1 MYESAFLS
9 FYIYK
14 DTEVQ
19 KVQDTESSIA
29 YICKMTFRLSFLS
42 GWSFLYNFIYL
53 SWGAVLGLCC
63 RTGFSLVV
71 GSWGHSPAM
80 VCELLIA
87 VASLVAEH
95 GLWGPQASEAALQGL
110 SHCGSWALA
119 HAWA

>member
-1 MYESAFLS
+1 MSQHFCHFIFIRTLR
-9 FYIYK
+9 FRK
-14 DTEVQ
+14 FRTQ
-19 KVQDTESSIA
+19 SSIA

-71 GSWGHSPAM
+71 GSRGHSPAV

-95 GLWGPQASEAALQGL
+95 GLWGPQASGAALQGL